1 MCSMG
6 ASCVINAGP
15 DGYLAQV
22 IMVLGYDTRRPGRTC
37 VGGAAPGPA
46 PNDRLRHSDS
56 PRDCCTSWCHLRL
69 LGLRASRPS
78 IESWPIQTSLL
89 VRSTWRRTIRA
100 ISPPSGRPS
109 PGVSYPAGKDRKST
123 RLNSSHV
130 AISYAVFCLK
140 KKNNNHGL
148 LVE

>member
-46 PNDRLRHSDS
+46 PNDRLRHRGAVAVGRRCWRVGWRAHSAGGGESQDRGGAGQGGGTGGGDAQTLAGRRS
-56 PRDCCTSWCHLRL
+56 GGGAGAGPGLSGPRWAAPAVTQLEGPARRPAPPVVLS
-69 LGLRASRPS
+69 RA
-78 IESWPIQTSLL
+78 
-89 VRSTWRRTIRA
+89 RS
-100 ISPPSGRPS
+100 
-109 PGVSYPAGKDRKST
+109 
-123 RLNSSHV
+123 
-130 AISYAVFCLK
+130 
-140 KKNNNHGL
+140 
-148 LVE
+148 

>member
-46 PNDRLRHSDS
+46 PNDRLWHGVVSCDSQASDTVEGCLPMNCGS
-56 PRDCCTSWCHLRL
+56 SLTRREAMLSVGTTMRITRWLLAYSQSRAASSW
-69 LGLRASRPS
+69 G
-78 IESWPIQTSLL
+78 
-89 VRSTWRRTIRA
+89 
-100 ISPPSGRPS
+100 
-109 PGVSYPAGKDRKST
+109 
-123 RLNSSHV
+123 
-130 AISYAVFCLK
+130 
-140 KKNNNHGL
+140 
-148 LVE
+148 

>member
-46 PNDRLRHSDS
+46 PNDRFWHGPVGYAHAMRSAAVQLT
-56 PRDCCTSWCHLRL
+56 RDLVARYRAVDRQVVGSALVDTPAHLDRLTSHI
-69 LGLRASRPS
+69 GHP
-78 IESWPIQTSLL
+78 
-89 VRSTWRRTIRA
+89 
-100 ISPPSGRPS
+100 
-109 PGVSYPAGKDRKST
+109 
-123 RLNSSHV
+123 
-130 AISYAVFCLK
+130 
-140 KKNNNHGL
+140 GL
-148 LVE
+148 LRPLEPKFNTEMRPMGAHHQH